1 VLPSLALHSL
11 TGIMDDRA
19 GLELQVST
27 WLGQGKRGRYEAA
40 TLLKQALQSFPNE
53 PSLHALK
60 RKLKC

>member
-1 VLPSLALHSL
+1 
-11 TGIMDDRA
+11 MDDRA